1 MDGKYDNGLVDSF
14 GEQIKNFRKKRG
26 LMLKELSE
34 KSKISPAYL
43 SRLESNKRNSP
54 SNAILMKLARAL
66 DISIVDLVKIFL
78 EINEPVI
85 KDIKEVLLD
94 CNYTIGGK
102 EVSKEMRIL
111 LCEIIECITSDEWK
125 HQDISNVHYQKLAE
139 IIKDLNKL
147 L

>member
-1 MDGKYDNGLVDSF
+1 MGGKYDNGLVNSF
-14 GEQIKNFRKKRG
+14 GEYIKTLRKKQG

-54 SNAILMKLARAL
+54 SSAILMKLARAL

-94 CNYTIGGK
+94 FNYTIGGK
-102 EVSKEMRIL
+102 EVPKEIRIL
-111 LCEIIECITSDEWK
+111 LCEVVESITSDEWK
-125 HQDISNVHYQKLAE
+125 HKDMSNISYKKLME
-139 IIKDLNKL
+139 IIKNLNKL